1 MINSS
6 NLWRFIFSGKI
17 FRKLPPADRHGK
29 DGAGNEIR
37 TRDTKLGKL
46 VLYQLSY
53 ARSKIYLATVSNKIK
68 IVNMK
73 NQSKAG
79 TTFGELVKNSFVS
92 ETGKVLGPVREQKE
106 GGRDLFVKHVPDGAE
121 FCTNLL
127 YQRIPCIPGSM

>member
-1 MINSS
+1 
-6 NLWRFIFSGKI
+6 
-17 FRKLPPADRHGK
+17 
-29 DGAGNEIR
+29 
-37 TRDTKLGKL
+37 
-46 VLYQLSY
+46 
-53 ARSKIYLATVSNKIK
+53 
-68 IVNMK
+68 MK

-127 YQRIPCIPGSM
+127 YQRIPFIPGSM